1 MQPKFFQQ
9 RLRDAAS
16 STRELGDLL
25 GIHPHVLYQLE
36 LGALLNQPVHIVLE
50 LARHLDI
57 DPIELVRALNDSL
70 ARDFPT
76 SPPDDTADDDAE
88 TILAALA
95 ISPAPVGA
103 DELATALSWTLDRT
117 ANALK
122 HAERTP
128 DLSGPMRLRR
138 TDMHTFTLEPRLDRL
153 DPVRQQAVRTA
164 FSIRAP
170 LTAEEATVLY
180 MAMQP
185 AGPDYGEWRLQHPEY
200 TDAEY
205 SLKMR
210 GLIYADTNP
219 SHPQA
224 HADVRYTV
232 SYSYLDARRAPKWAD
247 RKPDGADTNN
257 TKSLTSD
264 DGSH

>member
-25 GIHPHVLYQLE
+25 GIHPHLLYQME

-57 DPIELVRALNDSL
+57 DPIELVRVLNDGF

-76 SPPDDTADDDAE
+76 PPPGDTPDEDAA
-88 TILAALA
+88 TVLAALA
-95 ISPAPVGA
+95 IAPAPMST
-103 DELATALSWTLDRT
+103 DDLATALTWPLDRT
-117 ANALK
+117 ENALK
-122 HAERTP
+122 HVERTP
-128 DLSGPMRLRR
+128 ALSGPMRLRR
-138 TDMHTFTLEPRLDRL
+138 NDLHAFTLEPRLDRL

-164 FSIRAP
+164 FSLRAP
-170 LTAEEATVLY
+170 LTVEEATVLY

-200 TDAEY
+200 IDAEY

-210 GLIYADTNP
+210 GLMYADNNP

-224 HADVRYTV
+224 HADVGYTMA
-232 SYSYLDARRAPKWAD
+232 YSYLDARRAQNRAA
-247 RKPDGADTNN
+247 RTPDSPDTNL
-257 TKSLTSD
+257 LTSD

>member
-25 GIHPHVLYQLE
+25 GIHPHLLYQLE
-36 LGALLNQPVHIVLE
+36 IGALLNQPVHIVLE

-57 DPIELVRALNDSL
+57 NPIELLRALNNGF

-76 SPPDDTADDDAE
+76 PPPADTSEDDAE
-88 TILAALA
+88 TVLAAIAIAPAPIVADDLAAALA
-95 ISPAPVGA
+95 
-103 DELATALSWTLDRT
+103 WTLDRT
-117 ANALK
+117 ENALK

-128 DLSGPMRLRR
+128 TLGGPMRLRR
-138 TDMHTFTLEPRLDRL
+138 NDMHAFFLEPRLDRL

-170 LTAEEATVLY
+170 LTVEEATVLY
-180 MAMQP
+180 MATRP
-185 AGPDYGEWRLQHPEY
+185 AGTGYGEWRLQHPEY
-200 TDAEY
+200 TDAER

-210 GLIYADTNP
+210 ALLYADQNP
-219 SHPQA
+219 NRPQA
-224 HADVRYTV
+224 HTDVRYTMA
-232 SYSYLDARRAPKWAD
+232 YSYIDPRRSPNWAD
-247 RKPDGADTNN
+247 RVPGSPDSN
-257 TKSLTSD
+257 SLTSD
-264 DGSH
+264 DGKH